1 MSLPTLNPTN
11 MTEAMEFARFIA
23 TSSHIPKDFQ
33 GKPNN
38 ILVAIQWGY
47 EIGLAPM
54 QALQNIAVINGR
66 PSLWGDALIAVCKAH
81 PDFRGITETYIEEE
95 DKAVCQVKRNVH
107 GEIEETTSE
116 FSYKDAQQAGLTN
129 KPGPWKNYPKRM
141 LQLRA
146 RGFAV
151 RDAFPDAIKGLIT
164 AEEAQ
169 DYPEKK
175 EPRNVT
181 ESSKDTKTID
191 DIKNKVKSLEKAQTD
206 VKYIM
211 HFVGEHQPIVYS
223 NPSDFILKFSDTLDK
238 ITKLDKPWDIKKNFF
253 RDLRQKNSD
262 TISKLDSLE
271 QSELDMMVERYDNT
285 YDDQEKSNAK
295 ITND

>member
-1 MSLPTLNPTN
+1 MTLPTLNPTN
-11 MTEAMEFARFIA
+11 MTEAMEFSKFLS
-23 TSSHIPKDFQ
+23 TSTHIPKDFQ
-33 GKPNN
+33 GNPNN

-66 PSLWGDALIAVCKAH
+66 PSLWGDSMIAVCKAH
-81 PDFRGITETYIEEE
+81 PDWRGISETYIEEE
-95 DKAVCQVKRNVH
+95 DKAVCIVKRHVH
-107 GEIEETTSE
+107 GEIEETRSE
-116 FSYKDAQQAGLTN
+116 FSYKDAQRANLTN

-146 RGFAV
+146 RGFAL

-164 AEEAQ
+164 TEEAI

-181 ESSKDTKTID
+181 ESSNDTNVID
-191 DIKNKVKSLEKAQTD
+191 DIKKQVKSLKKAETD

-211 HFVGEHQPIVYS
+211 HFIGDHQPIVYS

-238 ITKLDKPWDIKKNFF
+238 ITKLDKPRDMKKNFF
-253 RDLRQKNSD
+253 RDLRQKNYE
-262 TISKLDSLE
+262 TISKLSQLE
-271 QSELDMMVERYDNT
+271 QSELDMMVERYSSH
-285 YDDQEKSNAK
+285 YSDQE
-295 ITND
+295 TNND

>member
-1 MSLPTLNPTN
+1 MTLPTLNPTN
-11 MTEAMEFARFIA
+11 MTEAMEFSKFLS
-23 TSSHIPKDFQ
+23 TSTHIPKDFQ
-33 GKPNN
+33 GNPNN

-66 PSLWGDALIAVCKAH
+66 PSLWGDSMIAVCKAH
-81 PDFRGITETYIEEE
+81 PDWRGISETYIEEE
-95 DKAVCQVKRNVH
+95 DKAVCIVKRHVH
-107 GEIEETTSE
+107 GEIEETRSE
-116 FSYKDAQQAGLTN
+116 FSYKDAQRANLTN

-146 RGFAV
+146 RGFAL

-164 AEEAQ
+164 TEEAI

-181 ESSKDTKTID
+181 ESSNDTDVID
-191 DIKNKVKSLEKAQTD
+191 DIKKQVKSLEKAETD

-211 HFVGEHQPIVYS
+211 HFIGDHQPIVYS

-238 ITKLDKPWDIKKNFF
+238 ITKLDKPSDMKKNFF
-253 RDLRQKNSD
+253 RDLRQKNYE
-262 TISKLDSLE
+262 TISKLSQLE
-271 QSELDMMVERYDNT
+271 QSELDMMVERYSSH
-285 YDDQEKSNAK
+285 YSDQE
-295 ITND
+295 TNND

>member
-1 MSLPTLNPTN
+1 MTLPTLNPTN
-11 MTEAMEFARFIA
+11 MTEAMEFSKFLS
-23 TSSHIPKDFQ
+23 TSTHIPKDFQ
-33 GKPNN
+33 GNPNN

-66 PSLWGDALIAVCKAH
+66 PSLWGDSMIAVCKAH
-81 PDFRGITETYIEEE
+81 PDWRGISETYIEEE
-95 DKAVCQVKRNVH
+95 DKAVCIVKRHVH
-107 GEIEETTSE
+107 GEIEETRSE
-116 FSYKDAQQAGLTN
+116 FSYKDAQRANLTN

-146 RGFAV
+146 RGFAL

-164 AEEAQ
+164 AEEAI

-181 ESSKDTKTID
+181 ESSNDTNVID
-191 DIKNKVKSLEKAQTD
+191 DIKKQVKSLEKAETD

-211 HFVGEHQPIVYS
+211 HFIGDHQPIVYS

-238 ITKLDKPWDIKKNFF
+238 ITKLDKPRDMKKNFF
-253 RDLRQKNSD
+253 RDLRQKNYE
-262 TISKLDSLE
+262 TISKLSQLE
-271 QSELDMMVERYDNT
+271 QSELDMMVERYSSH
-285 YDDQEKSNAK
+285 YSDQE
-295 ITND
+295 TNND

>member
-1 MSLPTLNPTN
+1 MTLPTLNPTN
-11 MTEAMEFARFIA
+11 MTEAMEFSKFLS
-23 TSSHIPKDFQ
+23 TSTHIPKDFQ
-33 GKPNN
+33 GNPNN

-66 PSLWGDALIAVCKAH
+66 PSLWGDSMIAVCKAH
-81 PDFRGITETYIEEE
+81 PDWRGISETYIEEE
-95 DKAVCQVKRNVH
+95 DKAVCLVKRNVH
-107 GEIEETTSE
+107 GEIEETRSE
-116 FSYKDAQQAGLTN
+116 FSYKDAQRANLTN

-146 RGFAV
+146 RGFAL

-164 AEEAQ
+164 TEEAI

-181 ESSKDTKTID
+181 ESSNDTNVID
-191 DIKNKVKSLEKAQTD
+191 DIKKQVKSLEKAETD

-211 HFVGEHQPIVYS
+211 HFIGDHQPIVYS

-238 ITKLDKPWDIKKNFF
+238 ITKLDKPSDMKKNFF
-253 RDLRQKNSD
+253 RDLRQKNSE
-262 TISKLDSLE
+262 TISKLDPLE
-271 QSELDMMVERYDNT
+271 QSELDMMVERYSST
-285 YDDQEKSNAK
+285 YSDQE
-295 ITND
+295 TNND

>member
-11 MTEAMEFARFIA
+11 LTEAMEFSKFLA
-23 TSSHIPKDFQ
+23 TSTHIPKDFQ
-33 GKPNN
+33 GNPNN

-66 PSLWGDALIAVCKAH
+66 PSLWGDSMIAVCKAH
-81 PDFRGITETYIEEE
+81 PDWRGISETYIEEE
-95 DKAVCQVKRNVH
+95 DKAVCLVKRNVH
-107 GEIEETTSE
+107 GEIEETRSE
-116 FSYKDAQQAGLTN
+116 FSYKDAQRANLTN

-146 RGFAV
+146 RGFAL

-164 AEEAQ
+164 AEEAI

-181 ESSKDTKTID
+181 ESSKDTDVID
-191 DIKNKVKSLEKAQTD
+191 DIKKQVKSLEKAETD

-211 HFVGEHQPIVYS
+211 HFIGDHQPIVYS

-238 ITKLDKPWDIKKNFF
+238 ITKLDKPSDMKKNFF
-253 RDLRQKNSD
+253 RDLRQKNSE
-262 TISKLDSLE
+262 TISKLDPLE
-271 QSELDMMVERYDNT
+271 QSELDMMVERYSST
-285 YDDQEKSNAK
+285 YSDQE
-295 ITND
+295 TNND

>member
-1 MSLPTLNPTN
+1 MTLPTLNPTN
-11 MTEAMEFARFIA
+11 MTEAMEFSKFLS
-23 TSSHIPKDFQ
+23 TSTHIPKDFQ
-33 GKPNN
+33 GNPNN

-66 PSLWGDALIAVCKAH
+66 PSLWGDSMIAVCKAH
-81 PDFRGITETYIEEE
+81 PDWRGISETYIEEE
-95 DKAVCQVKRNVH
+95 DKAVCLVKRNVH
-107 GEIEETTSE
+107 GEIEETRSE
-116 FSYKDAQQAGLTN
+116 FSYKDAQRANLTN

-146 RGFAV
+146 RGFAL

-164 AEEAQ
+164 AEEAI

-181 ESSKDTKTID
+181 ESSNDTNVID
-191 DIKNKVKSLEKAQTD
+191 DIKKQVKSLEKAETD

-211 HFVGEHQPIVYS
+211 HFIGDHQPIVYS

-238 ITKLDKPWDIKKNFF
+238 ITKLDKPSDMKKNFF
-253 RDLRQKNSD
+253 RDLRQKNYE
-262 TISKLDSLE
+262 TISKLSQLE
-271 QSELDMMVERYDNT
+271 QSELDMMVERYSS
-285 YDDQEKSNAK
+285 YYSDQE
-295 ITND
+295 TNND

>member
-1 MSLPTLNPTN
+1 MTLPTLNPTN
-11 MTEAMEFARFIA
+11 MTEAMEFSKFLS
-23 TSSHIPKDFQ
+23 TSTHIPKDFQ
-33 GKPNN
+33 GNPNN

-66 PSLWGDALIAVCKAH
+66 PSLWGDSMIAVCKAH
-81 PDFRGITETYIEEE
+81 PDWRGIIETYIEEE
-95 DKAVCQVKRNVH
+95 DKAVCIVKRHVH
-107 GEIEETTSE
+107 GEIEETRSE
-116 FSYKDAQQAGLTN
+116 FSYKDAQRANLTN

-146 RGFAV
+146 RGFAL

-164 AEEAQ
+164 TEEAI

-181 ESSKDTKTID
+181 ESSNDTNVID
-191 DIKNKVKSLEKAQTD
+191 DIKKQVKSLEKVETD

-211 HFVGEHQPIVYS
+211 HFIGDHQPIVYS

-238 ITKLDKPWDIKKNFF
+238 ITKLDKPSDMKKNFF
-253 RDLRQKNSD
+253 RDLRQKNYE
-262 TISKLDSLE
+262 TISKLSQLE
-271 QSELDMMVERYDNT
+271 QSELDMMVERYSSH
-285 YDDQEKSNAK
+285 YSDQE
-295 ITND
+295 TNND

>member
-1 MSLPTLNPTN
+1 MTLPTLNPTN
-11 MTEAMEFARFIA
+11 MTEAMEFSKFLS
-23 TSSHIPKDFQ
+23 TSTHIPKDFQ
-33 GKPNN
+33 GNPNN

-66 PSLWGDALIAVCKAH
+66 PSLWGDSMIAVCKAH
-81 PDFRGITETYIEEE
+81 PDWRGISETYIEEE
-95 DKAVCQVKRNVH
+95 DKAVCLVKRNVH
-107 GEIEETTSE
+107 GEIEETRSE
-116 FSYKDAQQAGLTN
+116 FSYKDAQRANLTN

-146 RGFAV
+146 RGFAL

-164 AEEAQ
+164 AEEAI

-181 ESSKDTKTID
+181 ESSKDTNVID
-191 DIKNKVKSLEKAQTD
+191 DIKKQVKSLEKAETD

-211 HFVGEHQPIVYS
+211 HFIGDHQPIVYS

-238 ITKLDKPWDIKKNFF
+238 ITKLDKPSDMKKNFF
-253 RDLRQKNSD
+253 RDLRQKNSE
-262 TISKLDSLE
+262 TISKLDPLE
-271 QSELDMMVERYDNT
+271 QSELDMMVERYSST
-285 YDDQEKSNAK
+285 YSDQE
-295 ITND
+295 TNND

>member
-1 MSLPTLNPTN
+1 MTLPTLNPTN
-11 MTEAMEFARFIA
+11 MTEAMEFSKFLS
-23 TSSHIPKDFQ
+23 TSTHIPKDFQ
-33 GKPNN
+33 GNPNN

-66 PSLWGDALIAVCKAH
+66 PSLWGDSMIAVCKAH
-81 PDFRGITETYIEEE
+81 PDWRGISETYIEEE
-95 DKAVCQVKRNVH
+95 DKAVCIVKRHVH
-107 GEIEETTSE
+107 GEIEETRSE
-116 FSYKDAQQAGLTN
+116 FSYKDAQRANLTN

-146 RGFAV
+146 RGFAL

-164 AEEAQ
+164 TEEAI

-181 ESSKDTKTID
+181 ESSNDTNVID
-191 DIKNKVKSLEKAQTD
+191 DIKKQVKSLKKAETD

-211 HFVGEHQPIVYS
+211 HFIGDHQPIVYS

-238 ITKLDKPWDIKKNFF
+238 ITKLDKPRDMKKNFF
-253 RDLRQKNSD
+253 RDLRQKNYE
-262 TISKLDSLE
+262 TISKLSQLE
-271 QSELDMMVERYDNT
+271 QSELDMMVERYT
-285 YDDQEKSNAK
+285 SHYSDQE
-295 ITND
+295 TNND

>member
-1 MSLPTLNPTN
+1 MTLPTLNPTN
-11 MTEAMEFARFIA
+11 MTEAMEFSKFLS
-23 TSSHIPKDFQ
+23 TSTHIPKDFQ
-33 GKPNN
+33 GNPNN

-66 PSLWGDALIAVCKAH
+66 PSLWGDSMIAVCKAH
-81 PDFRGITETYIEEE
+81 PDWRGISETYIEEE
-95 DKAVCQVKRNVH
+95 DKAVCLVKRNVH
-107 GEIEETTSE
+107 GEIEETRSE
-116 FSYKDAQQAGLTN
+116 FSYKDAQRANLTN

-146 RGFAV
+146 RGFAL

-164 AEEAQ
+164 AEEAI

-181 ESSKDTKTID
+181 ESSKDTNVID
-191 DIKNKVKSLEKAQTD
+191 DIKKQVKSLEKPETD

-211 HFVGEHQPIVYS
+211 HFIGDHQPIVYS

-238 ITKLDKPWDIKKNFF
+238 ITKLDKPSDMKKNFF
-253 RDLRQKNSD
+253 RDLRQKNSE
-262 TISKLDSLE
+262 TISKLDPLE
-271 QSELDMMVERYDNT
+271 QSELDMMVDRYSST
-285 YDDQEKSNAK
+285 YSDQE
-295 ITND
+295 TNND

>member
-1 MSLPTLNPTN
+1 MSLPTFNPTN
-11 MTEAMEFARFIA
+11 MTEAMEFSKFIA

-107 GEIEETTSE
+107 GEVEETTSE
-116 FSYKDAQQAGLTN
+116 FSYKDAQRAGLTN

-175 EPRNVT
+175 EPKNVT
-181 ESSKDTKTID
+181 DSSKNTDVID
-191 DIKNKVKSLEKAQTD
+191 DIKNKVKSIEKAKTD

-211 HFVGEHQPIVYS
+211 HFIGPHEPIVYA
-223 NPSDFILKFSDTLDK
+223 NASDFIMKFVDTLSQIEKSNNSQD
-238 ITKLDKPWDIKKNFF
+238 KKNILFN
-253 RDLRQKNSD
+253 DLRQKNMD
-262 TISKLDSLE
+262 EIAKLNSLE
-271 QSELDMMVERYDNT
+271 QSEIEMEM
-285 YDDQEKSNAK
+285 EKYYVADK
-295 ITND
+295 DTND

>member
-1 MSLPTLNPTN
+1 MNSLPTLNPTN
-11 MTEAMEFARFIA
+11 MTEAMEFSKFLA
-23 TSSHIPKDFQ
+23 TSTHIPKDFQ
-33 GKPNN
+33 GNPNN

-66 PSLWGDALIAVCKAH
+66 PSLWGDSMIAVCKAH
-81 PDFRGITETYIEEE
+81 PDWRGISETYIEEE
-95 DKAVCQVKRNVH
+95 DKAVCLVKRNVH
-107 GEIEETTSE
+107 GEIEETRSE
-116 FSYKDAQQAGLTN
+116 FSYKDAQRANLTN

-146 RGFAV
+146 RGFAL

-164 AEEAQ
+164 AEEAI

-175 EPRNVT
+175 DARNVT
-181 ESSKDTKTID
+181 ESSKDTDVID
-191 DIKNKVKSLEKAQTD
+191 DIKKQVKSLEKAETD

-211 HFVGEHQPIVYS
+211 HFIGDHQPIVYS

-238 ITKLDKPWDIKKNFF
+238 ITKLDKPGDMKKNFF
-253 RDLRQKNSD
+253 RDLRQKNSE
-262 TISKLDSLE
+262 TISKLDPLE
-271 QSELDMMVERYDNT
+271 QSELDMMVERYSST
-285 YDDQEKSNAK
+285 YSDQE
-295 ITND
+295 TNND

>member
-1 MSLPTLNPTN
+1 MTLPTLNPTN
-11 MTEAMEFARFIA
+11 MTEAMEFSKFLA
-23 TSSHIPKDFQ
+23 TSTHIPKDFQ
-33 GKPNN
+33 GNPNN

-66 PSLWGDALIAVCKAH
+66 PSLWGDSMIAVCKAH
-81 PDFRGITETYIEEE
+81 PDWRGISETYIEEE
-95 DKAVCQVKRNVH
+95 DKAVCLVKRNVH
-107 GEIEETTSE
+107 GEIEETRSE
-116 FSYKDAQQAGLTN
+116 FSYKDAQRANLTN

-146 RGFAV
+146 RGFAL

-164 AEEAQ
+164 AEEAI

-175 EPRNVT
+175 DPRNVT
-181 ESSKDTKTID
+181 ESSNDTNMID
-191 DIKNKVKSLEKAQTD
+191 DIKKQVKSLEKAETD

-211 HFVGEHQPIVYS
+211 HFIGDHQPIVYS

-238 ITKLDKPWDIKKNFF
+238 ITKLDKPGDMKKNFF
-253 RDLRQKNSD
+253 RDLRQKNSE
-262 TISKLDSLE
+262 TISKLDPLE
-271 QSELDMMVERYDNT
+271 QSELDMMVERYSST
-285 YDDQEKSNAK
+285 YSDQE
-295 ITND
+295 TNND

>member
-1 MSLPTLNPTN
+1 MTLPTLNPTN
-11 MTEAMEFARFIA
+11 MTEAMEFSKFLA
-23 TSSHIPKDFQ
+23 TSTHIPKDFQ
-33 GKPNN
+33 GNPNN

-66 PSLWGDALIAVCKAH
+66 PSLWGDSMIAVCKAH
-81 PDFRGITETYIEEE
+81 PDWRGISETYIEEE
-95 DKAVCQVKRNVH
+95 DKAVCLVKRNVH
-107 GEIEETTSE
+107 GEIEETRSE
-116 FSYKDAQQAGLTN
+116 FSYKDAQRANLTN

-146 RGFAV
+146 RGFAL

-164 AEEAQ
+164 AEEAI

-175 EPRNVT
+175 DPRNVT
-181 ESSKDTKTID
+181 ESSNDTNMIN
-191 DIKNKVKSLEKAQTD
+191 DIKKQVKSLEKAETD

-211 HFVGEHQPIVYS
+211 HFIGDHQPIVYS

-238 ITKLDKPWDIKKNFF
+238 ITKLDKPSDMKKNFF
-253 RDLRQKNSD
+253 RDLRQKNSE
-262 TISKLDSLE
+262 TISKLDPLE
-271 QSELDMMVERYDNT
+271 QSELDMMVERYSST
-285 YDDQEKSNAK
+285 YSDQETK
-295 ITND
+295 ND

>member
-1 MSLPTLNPTN
+1 MTLPTLNPTN
-11 MTEAMEFARFIA
+11 MTEAMEFSKFLA
-23 TSSHIPKDFQ
+23 SSTHIPKDFQ
-33 GKPNN
+33 GNPNN

-66 PSLWGDALIAVCKAH
+66 PSLWGDSMIAVCKAH
-81 PDFRGITETYIEEE
+81 PDWRGISETYIEEE
-95 DKAVCQVKRNVH
+95 DKAVCLVKRNVH
-107 GEIEETTSE
+107 GEIEETRSE
-116 FSYKDAQQAGLTN
+116 FSYKDAQRANLTN

-146 RGFAV
+146 RGFAL

-181 ESSKDTKTID
+181 ESSNDTNMID
-191 DIKNKVKSLEKAQTD
+191 DIKKQVKSLEKAETD

-211 HFVGEHQPIVYS
+211 HFIGDHQPIVYS

-238 ITKLDKPWDIKKNFF
+238 ITKLDKPGDMKKNFF
-253 RDLRQKNSD
+253 RDLRQKNSE
-262 TISKLDSLE
+262 TISKLDPLE
-271 QSELDMMVERYDNT
+271 QSELDMMVERYSST
-285 YDDQEKSNAK
+285 YSDQETS
-295 ITND
+295 DD

>member
-1 MSLPTLNPTN
+1 MTLPTLNPTN
-11 MTEAMEFARFIA
+11 MTEAMEFSKFLA
-23 TSSHIPKDFQ
+23 SSTHIPKDFQ
-33 GKPNN
+33 GNPNN

-66 PSLWGDALIAVCKAH
+66 PSLWGDSMIAVCKAH
-81 PDFRGITETYIEEE
+81 PDWRGISETYIEEE
-95 DKAVCQVKRNVH
+95 DKAVCLVKRNVH
-107 GEIEETTSE
+107 GEIEETRSE
-116 FSYKDAQQAGLTN
+116 FSYKDAQRANLTN

-146 RGFAV
+146 RGFAL

-164 AEEAQ
+164 AEEAI

-181 ESSKDTKTID
+181 DKGNYD
-191 DIKNKVKSLEKAQTD
+191 DAIEGLKKQVKSLEKAETD

-211 HFVGEHQPIVYS
+211 HFIGDHQPIVYS

-238 ITKLDKPWDIKKNFF
+238 ITKLDKPSDMKKNFF
-253 RDLRQKNSD
+253 RDLRQKNSE
-262 TISKLDSLE
+262 TISKLDPLE
-271 QSELDMMVERYDNT
+271 QSELDMMVERYSST
-285 YDDQEKSNAK
+285 YSDQE
-295 ITND
+295 TNND

>member
-1 MSLPTLNPTN
+1 MTLPTLNPTN
-11 MTEAMEFARFIA
+11 MTEAMEFSKFLA
-23 TSSHIPKDFQ
+23 SSTHIPKDFQ
-33 GKPNN
+33 GNPNN

-66 PSLWGDALIAVCKAH
+66 PSLWGDSMIAVCKAH
-81 PDFRGITETYIEEE
+81 PDWRGISETYIEEE
-95 DKAVCQVKRNVH
+95 DKAVCLVKRNVH
-107 GEIEETTSE
+107 GEIEETRSE
-116 FSYKDAQQAGLTN
+116 FSYKDAQRANLTN

-146 RGFAV
+146 RGFAL

-181 ESSKDTKTID
+181 ESSKDTDVID
-191 DIKNKVKSLEKAQTD
+191 DIKKQVKSLEKAETD

-211 HFVGEHQPIVYS
+211 HFIGDHQPIVYS

-238 ITKLDKPWDIKKNFF
+238 ITKLDKPGDMKKNFF
-253 RDLRQKNSD
+253 RDLRQKNSE
-262 TISKLDSLE
+262 TISKLDPLE
-271 QSELDMMVERYDNT
+271 QSELDMMVERYSST
-285 YDDQEKSNAK
+285 YSDQE
-295 ITND
+295 TNND

>member
-1 MSLPTLNPTN
+1 MTLPTLNPTN
-11 MTEAMEFARFIA
+11 MTEAMEFSKFLA
-23 TSSHIPKDFQ
+23 TSTHIPKDFQ
-33 GKPNN
+33 GNPNN

-66 PSLWGDALIAVCKAH
+66 PSLWGDSMIAVCKAH
-81 PDFRGITETYIEEE
+81 PDWRGISETYIEEE
-95 DKAVCQVKRNVH
+95 DKAVCLVKRNVH
-107 GEIEETTSE
+107 GEIEETRSE
-116 FSYKDAQQAGLTN
+116 FSYKDAQRANLTN

-146 RGFAV
+146 RGFAL

-164 AEEAQ
+164 AEEAI

-181 ESSKDTKTID
+181 ESSKDTNVID
-191 DIKNKVKSLEKAQTD
+191 DIKKQVKSLEKAETD

-211 HFVGEHQPIVYS
+211 HFIGDHQPIVYS

-238 ITKLDKPWDIKKNFF
+238 ITKLDKPSDMKKNFF
-253 RDLRQKNSD
+253 RDLRQKNSE
-262 TISKLDSLE
+262 TISKLDPLE
-271 QSELDMMVERYDNT
+271 QSELDMMVERYSST
-285 YDDQEKSNAK
+285 YSDQE
-295 ITND
+295 TNND

>member
-1 MSLPTLNPTN
+1 MTLPTLNPTN
-11 MTEAMEFARFIA
+11 MTEAMEFSKFLA
-23 TSSHIPKDFQ
+23 SSTHIPKDFQ
-33 GKPNN
+33 GNPNN

-66 PSLWGDALIAVCKAH
+66 PSLWGDSMIAVCKAH
-81 PDFRGITETYIEEE
+81 PDWRGISETYIEEE
-95 DKAVCQVKRNVH
+95 DKAVCLVKRNVH
-107 GEIEETTSE
+107 GEIEETRSE
-116 FSYKDAQQAGLTN
+116 FSYKDAQRANLTN

-146 RGFAV
+146 RGFAL

-164 AEEAQ
+164 AEEAI

-175 EPRNVT
+175 DPRNVT
-181 ESSKDTKTID
+181 ESSNDTNMIN
-191 DIKNKVKSLEKAQTD
+191 DIKKQVKSLEKAETD

-211 HFVGEHQPIVYS
+211 HFIGDHQPIVYS

-238 ITKLDKPWDIKKNFF
+238 ITKLDKPSDMKKNFF
-253 RDLRQKNSD
+253 RDLRQKNSE
-262 TISKLDSLE
+262 TISKLDPLE
-271 QSELDMMVERYDNT
+271 QSELDMMVERYSST
-285 YDDQEKSNAK
+285 YSDQE
-295 ITND
+295 TNND

>member
-1 MSLPTLNPTN
+1 
-11 MTEAMEFARFIA
+11 MTEAMEFSKFLA
-23 TSSHIPKDFQ
+23 SSTHIPKDFQ
-33 GKPNN
+33 GNPNN

-66 PSLWGDALIAVCKAH
+66 PSLWGDSMIAVCKAH
-81 PDFRGITETYIEEE
+81 PDWRGISETYIEEE
-95 DKAVCQVKRNVH
+95 DKAVCLVKRNVH
-107 GEIEETTSE
+107 GEIEETRSE
-116 FSYKDAQQAGLTN
+116 FSYKDAQRANLTN

-146 RGFAV
+146 RGFAL

-164 AEEAQ
+164 AEEAI

-175 EPRNVT
+175 DPRNVT
-181 ESSKDTKTID
+181 ESSNDTNMIN
-191 DIKNKVKSLEKAQTD
+191 DIKKQVKSLEKAETD

-211 HFVGEHQPIVYS
+211 HFIGDHQPIVYS

-238 ITKLDKPWDIKKNFF
+238 ITKLDKPSDMKKNFF
-253 RDLRQKNSD
+253 RDLRQKNSE
-262 TISKLDSLE
+262 TISKLDPLE
-271 QSELDMMVERYDNT
+271 QSELDMMVERYSST
-285 YDDQEKSNAK
+285 YSDQE
-295 ITND
+295 TNND

>member
-1 MSLPTLNPTN
+1 MTLPTLNPTN
-11 MTEAMEFARFIA
+11 MTEAMEFSKFLA
-23 TSSHIPKDFQ
+23 SSTHIPKDFQ
-33 GKPNN
+33 GNPNN

-66 PSLWGDALIAVCKAH
+66 PSLWGDSMIAVCKAH
-81 PDFRGITETYIEEE
+81 PDWRGISETYIEEE
-95 DKAVCQVKRNVH
+95 DKAVCLVKRNVH
-107 GEIEETTSE
+107 GEIEETRSE
-116 FSYKDAQQAGLTN
+116 FSYKDAQRANLTN

-146 RGFAV
+146 RGFAL

-164 AEEAQ
+164 AEEAI

-181 ESSKDTKTID
+181 ESSKDTDVID
-191 DIKNKVKSLEKAQTD
+191 DIKKQVKSLEKAETD

-211 HFVGEHQPIVYS
+211 HFIGDHQPIVYS

-238 ITKLDKPWDIKKNFF
+238 ITKLDKPSDMKKNFF
-253 RDLRQKNSD
+253 RDLRQKNSE
-262 TISKLDSLE
+262 TISKLDPLE
-271 QSELDMMVERYDNT
+271 QSELDMMVDRYSST
-285 YDDQEKSNAK
+285 YSDQE
-295 ITND
+295 TNND

>member
-1 MSLPTLNPTN
+1 MTLPTLNPTN
-11 MTEAMEFARFIA
+11 MTEAMEFSKFLS
-23 TSSHIPKDFQ
+23 TSTHIPKDFQ
-33 GKPNN
+33 GNPNN

-66 PSLWGDALIAVCKAH
+66 PSLWGDSMIAVCKAH
-81 PDFRGITETYIEEE
+81 PDWRGISETYIEEE
-95 DKAVCQVKRNVH
+95 DKAVCIVKRHVH
-107 GEIEETTSE
+107 GEIEETRSE
-116 FSYKDAQQAGLTN
+116 FSYKDAQRANLTN

-146 RGFAV
+146 RGFAL

-164 AEEAQ
+164 TEEAI

-181 ESSKDTKTID
+181 ESSNDTNVID
-191 DIKNKVKSLEKAQTD
+191 DIKKQVKSLEKAETD

-211 HFVGEHQPIVYS
+211 HFIGDHQPIVYS

-238 ITKLDKPWDIKKNFF
+238 ITKLDKPSDMKKNFF
-253 RDLRQKNSD
+253 RDLRQKNYE
-262 TISKLDSLE
+262 TISKLSQLE
-271 QSELDMMVERYDNT
+271 QSELDMMVERYSSH
-285 YDDQEKSNAK
+285 YSDQE
-295 ITND
+295 TNND

>member
-1 MSLPTLNPTN
+1 MTLPTLNPTN
-11 MTEAMEFARFIA
+11 MTEAMEFSKFLS
-23 TSSHIPKDFQ
+23 TSTHIPKDFQ
-33 GKPNN
+33 GNPNN

-66 PSLWGDALIAVCKAH
+66 PSLWGDSMIAVCKAH
-81 PDFRGITETYIEEE
+81 PDWRGISETYIEEE
-95 DKAVCQVKRNVH
+95 DKAVCIVKRHVH
-107 GEIEETTSE
+107 GEIEETRSE
-116 FSYKDAQQAGLTN
+116 FSYKDAQRANLTN

-146 RGFAV
+146 RGFAL

-164 AEEAQ
+164 TEEAI

-181 ESSKDTKTID
+181 ESSNDTDVID
-191 DIKNKVKSLEKAQTD
+191 DIKKQVKSLKKAETD

-211 HFVGEHQPIVYS
+211 HFIGDHQPIVYS

-238 ITKLDKPWDIKKNFF
+238 ITKLDKPSDMKKNFF
-253 RDLRQKNSD
+253 RDLRQKNYE
-262 TISKLDSLE
+262 TISKLSQLE
-271 QSELDMMVERYDNT
+271 QSELDMMVERYSSH
-285 YDDQEKSNAK
+285 YSDQE
-295 ITND
+295 TNND

>member
-1 MSLPTLNPTN
+1 MTLPTLNPTN
-11 MTEAMEFARFIA
+11 MTEAMEFSKFLA
-23 TSSHIPKDFQ
+23 TSTHIPKDFQ
-33 GKPNN
+33 GNPNN

-66 PSLWGDALIAVCKAH
+66 PSLWGDSMIAVCKAH
-81 PDFRGITETYIEEE
+81 PDWRGISETYIEEE
-95 DKAVCQVKRNVH
+95 DKAVCIVKRHVH
-107 GEIEETTSE
+107 GEIEETRSE
-116 FSYKDAQQAGLTN
+116 FSYKDAQRANLTN

-146 RGFAV
+146 RGFAL

-164 AEEAQ
+164 TEEAI

-181 ESSKDTKTID
+181 ESSNDTNVID
-191 DIKNKVKSLEKAQTD
+191 DIKKQVKSLEKAETD

-211 HFVGEHQPIVYS
+211 HFIGDHQPIVYS

-238 ITKLDKPWDIKKNFF
+238 ITKLDKPSDMKKNFF
-253 RDLRQKNSD
+253 RDLRQKNYE
-262 TISKLDSLE
+262 TISKLSQLE
-271 QSELDMMVERYDNT
+271 QSELDMMVERYSSH
-285 YDDQEKSNAK
+285 YSDQE
-295 ITND
+295 TNND

>member
-1 MSLPTLNPTN
+1 MTLPTLNPTN
-11 MTEAMEFARFIA
+11 MTEAMEFSKFLA
-23 TSSHIPKDFQ
+23 SSTHIPKDFQ
-33 GKPNN
+33 GNPNN

-66 PSLWGDALIAVCKAH
+66 PSLWGDSMIAVCKAH
-81 PDFRGITETYIEEE
+81 PDWRGISETYVEEE
-95 DKAVCQVKRNVH
+95 DKAVCLVKRNVH
-107 GEIEETTSE
+107 GEIEETRSE
-116 FSYKDAQQAGLTN
+116 FSYKDAQRANLTN

-146 RGFAV
+146 RGFAL

-181 ESSKDTKTID
+181 ESSNDTNMID
-191 DIKNKVKSLEKAQTD
+191 DIKKQVKSLEKAETD

-211 HFVGEHQPIVYS
+211 HFIGDHQPIVYS

-238 ITKLDKPWDIKKNFF
+238 ITKLDKPGDMKKNFF
-253 RDLRQKNSD
+253 RDLRQKNSE
-262 TISKLDSLE
+262 TISKLDPLE
-271 QSELDMMVERYDNT
+271 QSELDMMVERYSST
-285 YDDQEKSNAK
+285 YSDQETSN
-295 ITND
+295 D

>member
-1 MSLPTLNPTN
+1 MTLPTLNPTN
-11 MTEAMEFARFIA
+11 MTEAMEFSKFLA
-23 TSSHIPKDFQ
+23 SSTHIPKDFQ
-33 GKPNN
+33 GNPNN

-66 PSLWGDALIAVCKAH
+66 PSLWGDSMIAVCKAH
-81 PDFRGITETYIEEE
+81 PDWRGISETYIEEE
-95 DKAVCQVKRNVH
+95 DKAVCLVKRNVH
-107 GEIEETTSE
+107 GEIEETRSE
-116 FSYKDAQQAGLTN
+116 FSYKDAQRANLTN

-146 RGFAV
+146 RGFAL

-164 AEEAQ
+164 AEEAI

-181 ESSKDTKTID
+181 ESSNDTNMID
-191 DIKNKVKSLEKAQTD
+191 DIKKQVKSLEKAETD

-211 HFVGEHQPIVYS
+211 HFIGDHQPIVYS

-238 ITKLDKPWDIKKNFF
+238 ITKLDKPGDMKKNFF
-253 RDLRQKNSD
+253 RDLRQKNSE
-262 TISKLDSLE
+262 TISKLDPLE
-271 QSELDMMVERYDNT
+271 QSELDMMVERYSST
-285 YDDQEKSNAK
+285 YSDQETSN
-295 ITND
+295 D

>member
-1 MSLPTLNPTN
+1 MTLPTLNPTN
-11 MTEAMEFARFIA
+11 MTEAMEFSKFLA
-23 TSSHIPKDFQ
+23 SSTHIPKDFQ
-33 GKPNN
+33 GNPNN

-66 PSLWGDALIAVCKAH
+66 PSLWGDSMIAVCKAH
-81 PDFRGITETYIEEE
+81 PDWRGISETYIEEE
-95 DKAVCQVKRNVH
+95 DKAVCLVKRNVH
-107 GEIEETTSE
+107 GEIEETRSE
-116 FSYKDAQQAGLTN
+116 FSYKDAQRANLTN

-146 RGFAV
+146 RGFAL

-164 AEEAQ
+164 AEEAI

-181 ESSKDTKTID
+181 ESSKDTNVID
-191 DIKNKVKSLEKAQTD
+191 DIKKQVKSLEKAETD

-211 HFVGEHQPIVYS
+211 HFIGDHQPIVYS

-238 ITKLDKPWDIKKNFF
+238 ITKLDKPSDMKKNFF
-253 RDLRQKNSD
+253 RDLRQKNSE
-262 TISKLDSLE
+262 TISKLDPLE
-271 QSELDMMVERYDNT
+271 QSELDMMVERYSST
-285 YDDQEKSNAK
+285 YSDQE
-295 ITND
+295 TNND

>member
-1 MSLPTLNPTN
+1 MTLPTLNPTN
-11 MTEAMEFARFIA
+11 MTEAMEFSKFLA
-23 TSSHIPKDFQ
+23 SSTHIPKDFQ
-33 GKPNN
+33 GNPNN

-66 PSLWGDALIAVCKAH
+66 PSLWGDSMIAVCKAH
-81 PDFRGITETYIEEE
+81 PDWRGISETYIEEE
-95 DKAVCQVKRNVH
+95 DKAVCLVKRNVH
-107 GEIEETTSE
+107 GEIEETRSE
-116 FSYKDAQQAGLTN
+116 FSYKDAQRANLTN

-146 RGFAV
+146 RGFAL

-164 AEEAQ
+164 AEEAI

-181 ESSKDTKTID
+181 ESSKDTNVID
-191 DIKNKVKSLEKAQTD
+191 DIKKQVKSLEKAETD

-211 HFVGEHQPIVYS
+211 HFIGDHQPIVYS

-238 ITKLDKPWDIKKNFF
+238 ITKLDKPSDMKKNFF
-253 RDLRQKNSD
+253 RDLRQKNSE
-262 TISKLDSLE
+262 TISKLDPLE
-271 QSELDMMVERYDNT
+271 QSELDMMVERYSST
-285 YDDQEKSNAK
+285 YSDQETSN
-295 ITND
+295 D

>member
-1 MSLPTLNPTN
+1 MTLPTLNPTN
-11 MTEAMEFARFIA
+11 MTEAMEFSKFLS
-23 TSSHIPKDFQ
+23 TSTHIPKDFQ
-33 GKPNN
+33 GNPNN

-66 PSLWGDALIAVCKAH
+66 PSLWGDSMIAVCKAH
-81 PDFRGITETYIEEE
+81 PDWRGIIETYIEEE
-95 DKAVCQVKRNVH
+95 DKAVCIVKRHVH
-107 GEIEETTSE
+107 GEIEETRSE
-116 FSYKDAQQAGLTN
+116 FSYKDAQRANLTN

-146 RGFAV
+146 RGFAL

-164 AEEAQ
+164 TEEAI

-181 ESSKDTKTID
+181 ESSNDTNVID
-191 DIKNKVKSLEKAQTD
+191 DIKKQVKSLKKAETD

-211 HFVGEHQPIVYS
+211 HFIGDHQPIVYS
-223 NPSDFILKFSDTLDK
+223 NPSDFILKFSDTMDK
-238 ITKLDKPWDIKKNFF
+238 ITKLDKPSDMKKNFF
-253 RDLRQKNSD
+253 RDLRQKNYE
-262 TISKLDSLE
+262 TISKLSQLE
-271 QSELDMMVERYDNT
+271 QSELDMMVERYSSH
-285 YDDQEKSNAK
+285 YSDQE
-295 ITND
+295 TNND

>member
-1 MSLPTLNPTN
+1 MTLPTLNPTN
-11 MTEAMEFARFIA
+11 MTEAMEFSKFLA
-23 TSSHIPKDFQ
+23 SSTHIPKDFQ
-33 GKPNN
+33 GNPNN

-66 PSLWGDALIAVCKAH
+66 PSLWGDSMIAVCKAH
-81 PDFRGITETYIEEE
+81 PDWRGISETYIEEE
-95 DKAVCQVKRNVH
+95 DKAVCLVKRNVH
-107 GEIEETTSE
+107 GEIEETRSE
-116 FSYKDAQQAGLTN
+116 FSYKDAQRANLTN

-146 RGFAV
+146 RGFAL

-181 ESSKDTKTID
+181 ESSNDTNMID
-191 DIKNKVKSLEKAQTD
+191 DIKKQVKSLEKAETD

-211 HFVGEHQPIVYS
+211 HFIGDHQPIVYS

-238 ITKLDKPWDIKKNFF
+238 ITKLDKPGDMKKNFF
-253 RDLRQKNSD
+253 RDLRQKNSE
-262 TISKLDSLE
+262 TISKLDPLE
-271 QSELDMMVERYDNT
+271 QSELDMMVERYSST
-285 YDDQEKSNAK
+285 YSDQE
-295 ITND
+295 TNND

>member
-1 MSLPTLNPTN
+1 MTLPTLNPTN
-11 MTEAMEFARFIA
+11 MTEAMEFSKFLA
-23 TSSHIPKDFQ
+23 TSTHIPKDFQ
-33 GKPNN
+33 GNPNN

-66 PSLWGDALIAVCKAH
+66 PSLWGDSMIAVCKAH
-81 PDFRGITETYIEEE
+81 PDWRGISETYIEEE
-95 DKAVCQVKRNVH
+95 DKAVCLVKRNVH
-107 GEIEETTSE
+107 GEIEETRSE
-116 FSYKDAQQAGLTN
+116 FSYKDAQRANLTN

-146 RGFAV
+146 RGFAL

-164 AEEAQ
+164 AEEAI

-175 EPRNVT
+175 DPRNVT
-181 ESSKDTKTID
+181 ESSKDTDVID
-191 DIKNKVKSLEKAQTD
+191 DIKKQVKSLEKAETD

-211 HFVGEHQPIVYS
+211 HFIGDHQPIVYS

-238 ITKLDKPWDIKKNFF
+238 ITKLDKPSDMKKNFF
-253 RDLRQKNSD
+253 RDLRQKNSE
-262 TISKLDSLE
+262 TISKLDPLE
-271 QSELDMMVERYDNT
+271 QSELDMMVERYSST
-285 YDDQEKSNAK
+285 YSDQE
-295 ITND
+295 TNND